1 MAGVANI
8 ICNAPL
14 QIPEHIGEYYYGG
27 HMEKKIKSAEILC
40 VGTELLL
47 GDIVNTNAA
56 FLSQRLAELGIGVY
70 RHVAVGDN
78 PARLARALA
87 DALESADLVITSGGL
102 GPTYDDLTKET
113 VAEYFGREMKLD
125 AHSLERIEAYFNRT
139 GRVMTNNNRKQAMM
153 PEGAVIFDNDYGTAP
168 SLALSDGEKC
178 VIMLPG
184 PPNELIPIF
193 NERVMPYLTS
203 RRERV
208 IESRNVH
215 IFGKG
220 ESAVEDILGD
230 LMKSATNPTVA
241 PYCKTGEVR
250 LRVTASAE
258 TREEALALCDE
269 MIERICATEVGEY
282 IYGIDAETLEHAVVD
297 KLKACG
303 MTVAFAESCTGGLI
317 SKRITDISGA
327 SSVFMGSCVTYA
339 NEAKVG
345 LLGVSEETL
354 ARFGAVSEQTAREM
368 AKGVREALGVD
379 IGVSVTGIAGPTGGS
394 VEKPVGTVFLGISTE
409 DGESIRAL
417 SLSAMKS
424 REYIRAV
431 SASNAFDMILR
442 KIGEKNEK

>member
-1 MAGVANI
+1 
-8 ICNAPL
+8 
-14 QIPEHIGEYYYGG
+14 
-27 HMEKKIKSAEILC
+27 MEKKIKSAEILC

-56 FLSQRLAELGIGVY
+56 FLSQKLAELGIGVY

-78 PARLARALA
+78 PARLKRALA

-113 VAEYFGREMKLD
+113 VAEYFGREMQLD
-125 AHSLERIEAYFNRT
+125 EHSLQRIEAYFKRT
-139 GRVMTNNNRKQAMM
+139 GRIMTENNRKQAMM
-153 PEGAVIFDNDYGTAP
+153 PCGAVIFDNDYGTAP
-168 SLALSDGEKC
+168 SLALSGGEKC

-193 NERVMPYLTS
+193 NERVMPYLMS

-208 IESRNVH
+208 IESRNIH

-220 ESAVEDILGD
+220 ESAVEEMLCDI
-230 LMKSATNPTVA
+230 MKTSTNPTVA

-258 TREEALALCDE
+258 TREAALALCDE
-269 MIERICATEVGEY
+269 MIERIYATEVGGY
-282 IYGIDAETLEHAVVD
+282 IYGVDVESLEHAVVD
-297 KLKACG
+297 KLKARG
-303 MTVAFAESCTGGLI
+303 VSVAFAESCTGGLI

-327 SSVFMGSCVTYA
+327 SEVFMGSCVTYS
-339 NEAKVG
+339 NEAKMK
-345 LLGVSEETL
+345 LLGVKAETL
-354 ARFGAVSEQTAREM
+354 ERFGAVSEQTAREM
-368 AKGVREALGVD
+368 ARGVRAALGVD
-379 IGVSVTGIAGPTGGS
+379 IGVSVTGIAGPTGGTR
-394 VEKPVGTVFLGISTE
+394 EKPVGTVFLGISTE
-409 DGESIRAL
+409 SGEQVRAL

-431 SASNAFDMILR
+431 SASNAFDMIL
-442 KIGEKNEK
+442 KNFSEKNEK

>member
-1 MAGVANI
+1 MMDKRIRN
-8 ICNAPL
+8 
-14 QIPEHIGEYYYGG
+14 
-27 HMEKKIKSAEILC
+27 AEILC

-47 GDIVNTNAA
+47 GDIINTNAA

-78 PARLARALA
+78 PERLRRALA

-113 VAEYFGREMKLD
+113 VAEYFGRKMQLD
-125 AHSLERIEAYFNRT
+125 EHSLERIEAYFKRT
-139 GRVMTNNNRKQAMM
+139 GRVMTENNRKQAMM

-168 SLALSDGEKC
+168 SLALSDGERF

-193 NERVMPYLTS
+193 EEKVKPYLMS
-203 RRERV
+203 HRESV

-230 LMKSATNPTVA
+230 MMRSSTNPTVA

-250 LRVTASAE
+250 LRVTASAA
-258 TREEALALCDE
+258 TKEEALALCDE
-269 MIERICATEVGEY
+269 MIERIYASEVGEY
-282 IYGIDAETLEHAVVD
+282 IYGVDVETLERTVVE
-297 KLKACG
+297 KLRECG

-327 SSVFMGSCVTYA
+327 SEMFMGSCVTYA
-339 NEAKVG
+339 NEAKIA
-345 LLGVSEETL
+345 LLGVKAETL

-368 AKGVREALGVD
+368 AKGVRAALGVD
-379 IGVSVTGIAGPTGGS
+379 IGVSVTGVAGPTGGTAQ
-394 VEKPVGTVFLGISTE
+394 KPVGTVFLGISTA
-409 DGESIRAL
+409 DGECVRAL

-431 SASNAFDMILR
+431 SASNAFDMILK
-442 KIGEKNEK
+442 KIGEKTKNNEK

>member
-1 MAGVANI
+1 MMDKRIRN
-8 ICNAPL
+8 
-14 QIPEHIGEYYYGG
+14 
-27 HMEKKIKSAEILC
+27 AEILC

-47 GDIVNTNAA
+47 GDIINTNAA

-78 PARLARALA
+78 PERLRRALA

-113 VAEYFGREMKLD
+113 VAEYFGRKMQLD
-125 AHSLERIEAYFNRT
+125 EHSLERIEAYFKRT
-139 GRVMTNNNRKQAMM
+139 GRVMTENNRKQAMM

-168 SLALSDGEKC
+168 SLALSDGERF

-193 NERVMPYLTS
+193 EEKVKPYLMS
-203 RRERV
+203 HRESV

-230 LMKSATNPTVA
+230 MMRSSTNPTVA

-250 LRVTASAE
+250 LRVTASAA
-258 TREEALALCDE
+258 TKEEALALCDK
-269 MIERICATEVGEY
+269 MIERIYASEVGEY
-282 IYGIDAETLEHAVVD
+282 IYGVDVETLERTVVE
-297 KLKACG
+297 KLRECG

-327 SSVFMGSCVTYA
+327 SEVFMGSCVTYA
-339 NEAKVG
+339 NEAKIA
-345 LLGVSEETL
+345 LLGVKAETL

-368 AKGVREALGVD
+368 AKGVRAALGVD
-379 IGVSVTGIAGPTGGS
+379 IGVSVTGVAGPTGGTAQ
-394 VEKPVGTVFLGISTE
+394 KPVGTVFLGISTA
-409 DGESIRAL
+409 DGECVRAL

-431 SASNAFDMILR
+431 SASNAFDMILK
-442 KIGEKNEK
+442 KIGEKTKK

>member
-1 MAGVANI
+1 
-8 ICNAPL
+8 
-14 QIPEHIGEYYYGG
+14 
-27 HMEKKIKSAEILC
+27 MEKKIKSAEILC

-56 FLSQRLAELGIGVY
+56 FLSQKLAELGIGVY

-78 PARLARALA
+78 PARLKRALA

-113 VAEYFGREMKLD
+113 VAEYFGREMQLD
-125 AHSLERIEAYFNRT
+125 EHSLQRIEAYFKRT
-139 GRVMTNNNRKQAMM
+139 GRIMTENNRKQAMM
-153 PEGAVIFDNDYGTAP
+153 PCGAVIFDNDYGTAP
-168 SLALSDGEKC
+168 SLALSGGEKC

-193 NERVMPYLTS
+193 NERVMPYLMS

-208 IESRNVH
+208 IESRNIH

-220 ESAVEDILGD
+220 ESAVEEMLCDI
-230 LMKSATNPTVA
+230 MKTSTNPTVA

-258 TREEALALCDE
+258 TREAALALCDE
-269 MIERICATEVGEY
+269 MIERIYATEVGGY
-282 IYGIDAETLEHAVVD
+282 IYGVDVESLEHAVVD
-297 KLKACG
+297 KLKARG
-303 MTVAFAESCTGGLI
+303 VSVAFAESCTGGLI

-327 SSVFMGSCVTYA
+327 SEVFMGSCVTYS
-339 NEAKVG
+339 NEAKMK
-345 LLGVSEETL
+345 LLGVKSETL
-354 ARFGAVSEQTAREM
+354 ERFGAVSEQTAREM
-368 AKGVREALGVD
+368 ARGVRAALGVD
-379 IGVSVTGIAGPTGGS
+379 IGVSVTGIAGPTGGTR
-394 VEKPVGTVFLGISTE
+394 EKPVGTVFLGISTE
-409 DGESIRAL
+409 SGEQVRAL

-431 SASNAFDMILR
+431 SASNAFDMIL
-442 KIGEKNEK
+442 KNFSEKNEK

>member
-1 MAGVANI
+1 
-8 ICNAPL
+8 
-14 QIPEHIGEYYYGG
+14 
-27 HMEKKIKSAEILC
+27 MEKKIKSAEILC

-47 GDIVNTNAA
+47 GDIINTNAA
-56 FLSQRLAELGIGVY
+56 FLSQKLAELGIGVY
-70 RHVAVGDN
+70 RHIAVGDN
-78 PARLARALA
+78 PERLKRALA

-113 VAEYFGREMKLD
+113 VAEYFGREMFLD
-125 AHSLERIEAYFNRT
+125 IHSLDRIEAYFKRT
-139 GRVMTNNNRKQAMM
+139 GRVMTDNNRKQAMM

-193 NERVMPYLTS
+193 NERVMPYLLS

-208 IESRNVH
+208 IESRNIH

-230 LMKSATNPTVA
+230 IMKNATNPTVA
-241 PYCKTGEVR
+241 PYCRTGEVR
-250 LRVTASAE
+250 LRVTASAD
-258 TREEALALCDE
+258 TREGALALCDE
-269 MIERICATEVGEY
+269 MIEKIYATEVGEY
-282 IYGIDAETLEHAVVD
+282 IYGVDVETLERAVVD
-297 KLKACG
+297 NLKEKG
-303 MTVAFAESCTGGLI
+303 LTVAFAESCTGGLI

-327 SSVFMGSCVTYA
+327 STVFMGSCVTYA
-339 NEAKVG
+339 NEAKMK
-345 LLGVSEETL
+345 LLGVKSETL
-354 ARFGAVSEQTAREM
+354 ARFGAVSEETAREM
-368 AKGVREALGVD
+368 ARGVREALGVD

-394 VEKPVGTVFLGISTE
+394 AEKPVGTVFLGISTE
-409 DGESIRAL
+409 AGESVRAL

-431 SASNAFDMILR
+431 SASNAFDMILK
-442 KIGEKNEK
+442 KISEKNQK

>member
-1 MAGVANI
+1 MMDKRIRN
-8 ICNAPL
+8 
-14 QIPEHIGEYYYGG
+14 
-27 HMEKKIKSAEILC
+27 AEILC

-47 GDIVNTNAA
+47 GDIINTNAA

-78 PARLARALA
+78 PERLRRALA

-113 VAEYFGREMKLD
+113 VAEYFGRKMQLD
-125 AHSLERIEAYFNRT
+125 EHSLERIEAYFKRT
-139 GRVMTNNNRKQAMM
+139 GRVMTENNRKQAMM

-168 SLALSDGEKC
+168 SLALSDGERF

-193 NERVMPYLTS
+193 EEKVKPYLMS
-203 RRERV
+203 HRESV

-230 LMKSATNPTVA
+230 MMRSSTNPTVA

-250 LRVTASAE
+250 LRVTASAA
-258 TREEALALCDE
+258 TKEEALALCDK
-269 MIERICATEVGEY
+269 MIERIYASEVGEY
-282 IYGIDAETLEHAVVD
+282 IYGVDVETLERTVVE
-297 KLKACG
+297 KLRECG

-327 SSVFMGSCVTYA
+327 SEVFMGSCVTYA
-339 NEAKVG
+339 NEAKIA
-345 LLGVSEETL
+345 LLGVKAETL

-368 AKGVREALGVD
+368 AKGVRAALGVD
-379 IGVSVTGIAGPTGGS
+379 IGVSVTGVAGPTGGTAQ
-394 VEKPVGTVFLGISTE
+394 KPVGTVFLGISTA
-409 DGESIRAL
+409 DGECVRAL

-431 SASNAFDMILR
+431 SASNAFDMILK
-442 KIGEKNEK
+442 KIGEKTKNNEK

>member
-1 MAGVANI
+1 
-8 ICNAPL
+8 
-14 QIPEHIGEYYYGG
+14 
-27 HMEKKIKSAEILC
+27 MEKKIKSAEILC

-56 FLSQRLAELGIGVY
+56 FLSQKLAELGIGVY

-78 PARLARALA
+78 PARLKRALA

-113 VAEYFGREMKLD
+113 VAEYFGREMQLD
-125 AHSLERIEAYFNRT
+125 EHSLQRIEAYFKRT
-139 GRVMTNNNRKQAMM
+139 GRIMTENNRKQAMM
-153 PEGAVIFDNDYGTAP
+153 PCGAVIFDNDYGTAP
-168 SLALSDGEKC
+168 SLALSGGEKC

-193 NERVMPYLTS
+193 NERVMPYLMS

-208 IESRNVH
+208 IESRNIH

-220 ESAVEDILGD
+220 ESAVEEMLCDI
-230 LMKSATNPTVA
+230 MKTSTNPTVA

-258 TREEALALCDE
+258 TREAALALCDE
-269 MIERICATEVGEY
+269 MIERIYATEVGGY
-282 IYGIDAETLEHAVVD
+282 IYGVDVESLEHAVVD

-303 MTVAFAESCTGGLI
+303 VSVAFAESCTGGLI

-327 SSVFMGSCVTYA
+327 SEVFMGSCVTYS
-339 NEAKVG
+339 NEAKMK
-345 LLGVSEETL
+345 LLGVKAETL
-354 ARFGAVSEQTAREM
+354 ERFGAVSEQTAREM
-368 AKGVREALGVD
+368 ARGVRAALGVD
-379 IGVSVTGIAGPTGGS
+379 IGVSVTGIAGPTGGTR
-394 VEKPVGTVFLGISTE
+394 EKPVGTVFLGISTE
-409 DGESIRAL
+409 SGEQVRAL

-431 SASNAFDMILR
+431 SASNAFDMIL
-442 KIGEKNEK
+442 KNFSEKNEK

>member
-1 MAGVANI
+1 
-8 ICNAPL
+8 
-14 QIPEHIGEYYYGG
+14 
-27 HMEKKIKSAEILC
+27 MEKKIKCAEILC

-56 FLSQRLAELGIGVY
+56 FLSQKLAELGIGVY

-78 PARLARALA
+78 PTRLKRALA

-113 VAEYFGREMKLD
+113 VAEYFGREMYLD
-125 AHSLERIEAYFNRT
+125 EHSLSRIEAYFKRT
-139 GRVMTNNNRKQAMM
+139 GRAMTENNRKQAMM
-153 PEGAVIFDNDYGTAP
+153 PSGAVIFDNDYGTAP

-193 NERVMPYLTS
+193 NERVMPYLMS

-208 IESRNVH
+208 IESRNIH

-230 LMKSATNPTVA
+230 IMKGSSNPTVA

-258 TREEALALCDE
+258 TREAALSLCDE
-269 MIERICATEVGEY
+269 MIEKIYATEVGEY
-282 IYGIDAETLEHAVVD
+282 IYGVDVETLERAVVD
-297 KLKACG
+297 TLRAHGK
-303 MTVAFAESCTGGLI
+303 TVAFAESCTGGLI

-327 SSVFMGSCVTYA
+327 SEVFMGSCVTYA
-339 NEAKVG
+339 NEAKMK
-345 LLGVSEETL
+345 LLGVKSETL
-354 ARFGAVSEQTAREM
+354 EAFGAVSEQSAKEM
-368 AKGVREALGVD
+368 ARGVREALCVD
-379 IGVSVTGIAGPTGGS
+379 IGVSVTGVAGPTGGTP
-394 VEKPVGTVFLGISTE
+394 EKPVGTVFLGISTE
-409 DGESIRAL
+409 SGEQVRAL

-431 SASNAFDMILR
+431 SASNAFDMIL
-442 KIGEKNEK
+442 KNFDEKSEK